1 MDELFNGTE
10 SPDAITRRLF
20 FALQHAGY
28 SPLLLVDKEDPAT
41 LARAVAHLLEDP
53 GTAERMG
60 QAARR
65 RARELFGFER
75 QVDAYDGLYQRLAEE
90 VTHAGNT

>member
-1 MDELFNGTE
+1 MGE
-10 SPDAITRRLF
+10 
-20 FALQHAGY
+20 
-28 SPLLLVDKEDPAT
+28 
-41 LARAVAHLLEDP
+41 LLEDP

-75 QVDAYDGLYQRLAEE
+75 QVDAYDGLYQKLAEE
-90 VTHAGNT
+90 AVPARNT